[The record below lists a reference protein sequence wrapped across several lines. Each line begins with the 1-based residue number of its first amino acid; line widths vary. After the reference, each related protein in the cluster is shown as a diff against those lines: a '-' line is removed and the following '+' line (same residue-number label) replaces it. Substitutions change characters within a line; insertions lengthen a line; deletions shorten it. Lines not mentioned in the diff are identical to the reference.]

1 MKSRL
6 RELIPAQQAIVQD
19 LRKNHGDKKLG
30 EYTVA
35 QVGGGRTPAPLLLLT
50 SLAGIRWYAWN
61 HRPRV

>member
-6 RELIPAQQAIVQD
+6 RELIPAQQAIVKD

-35 QVGGGRTPAPLLLLT
+35 QVGRLFPAPPPLP
-50 SLAGIRWYAWN
+50 G
-61 HRPRV
+61 